1 MAALKL
7 FADVLDQ
14 YHKEKKTGALYV
26 SITGSSEN
34 LIRFYFKDGDIYCL
48 TYGPAKDRECLDI
61 LDCYDLGKAVFFA
74 GMKSPTAPT
83 GNLPNTDQIIAQAR
97 KCGKQVQ
104 VD

>member
-1 MAALKL
+1 MAALKP

-14 YHKEKKTGALYV
+14 YHREKKTGALYV
-26 SITGSSEN
+26 AIAGSSEN
-34 LIRFYFKDGDIYCL
+34 LIRFYFKDGDIYSM

-74 GMKSPTAPT
+74 GMKSPMAAT
-83 GNLPNTDQIIAQAR
+83 GDLPKTDQIIAQV
-97 KCGKQVQ
+97 KKSGKQVQ